1 MAGPTTFAAIGPT
14 AILGTPKPRPK
25 PTPAAKVG
33 ASTPTYHVSFDYDD
47 ETDPGAYPIPSNPKI
62 EGGSDENLILWD
74 TQGRMISARSAPE
87 AVPRGRYAMPAFR
100 SSSCS
105 SSYAA
110 RSTALWRH
118 SAARNRTA
126 MIPVRW
132 IRRKSPNTNA

>member
-14 AILGTPKPRPK
+14 TILGTPKSRPK

-33 ASTPTYHVSFDYDD
+33 AST
-47 ETDPGAYPIPSNPKI
+47 PKI

-100 SSSCS
+100 SSFCS